1 MICLLRNDQS
11 VSDAIVK
18 VDGTT
23 LTYGGGAAPYGVYYH
38 AKLPLDNPL
47 GHQFTVSV
55 SVDGNTYTGSGGKIN
70 NIVQMVK
77 PTNGTTINPKQ
88 TEQIDFQWTYSS
100 GSEPMQLYIKCTNPP
115 PEIVL
120 FSQPVAADHV
130 SVSTSPISSTI
141 GWLHVFLSK
150 EYAPVVFTGMAALT
164 SNVHVLQSL
173 FRPQIELVVSD
184 RKQAP
189 ISDSEQA
196 IPPKPGPTEVLLMK
210 KTGTTPEQATEA
222 QPAEPAIVTELN
234 KTPTLNGHITY
245 EINTDPDSSMA
256 ARSTFNFSKADG
268 PIADAV
274 IKVDGTVIPP
284 NLNNLPPD
292 YGCNGCYK
300 YEGPWPVIAVGHVTT
315 ISVTTNGTTY
325 TGSGGPIDSFPQLVK
340 PADGATISLQ
350 QTPLLNLQ
358 WTGAGGIVPVV
369 VNVTFRGGG
378 KHVTL
383 YNSQV
388 YTDHVQ
394 VHLVKPYDGIPEGAT
409 GLITVSLTK
418 ECNRMVMDGMMR
430 FTSSPHVVVH
440 KNFYLQLVP

>member
-1 MICLLRNDQS
+1 
-11 VSDAIVK
+11 
-18 VDGTT
+18 
-23 LTYGGGAAPYGVYYH
+23 
-38 AKLPLDNPL
+38 LDVPL

-55 SVDGNTYTGSGGKIN
+55 SIDGITYNGTGGKID
-70 NIVQMVK
+70 NIVQVVK
-77 PTNGTTINPKQ
+77 PPNGATIDPLE
-88 TEQIDFQWTYSS
+88 TPQIDFQWTYSS
-100 GSEPMQLYIKCTNPP
+100 GVIEPVYLMVEFRGTWPSRTLIADQIT
-115 PEIVL
+115 
-120 FSQPVAADHV
+120 ADHA
-130 SVSTSPISSTI
+130 SVSTSSILNST
-141 GWLHVFLSK
+141 GKLFVYLRK
-150 EYAPVVFTGMAALT
+150 MYAPVVFEGLAALK
-164 SNVHVLQSL
+164 SKVFVFQSVE
-173 FRPQIELVVSD
+173 RPQIELIVSD
-184 RKQAP
+184 SKQAP
-189 ISDSEQA
+189 IPDSEQP
-196 IPPKPGPTEVLLMK
+196 IPPKPVPTKVLLLK
-210 KTGTTPEQATEA
+210 KTGTSPEQATAA
-222 QPAEPAIVTELN
+222 QPAEPAIMTELN

-256 ARSTFNFSKADG
+256 ANSTFNFSKADG

-292 YGCNGCYK
+292 YGCQGCYK
-300 YEGPWPVIAVGHVTT
+300 YEGPWPGIAVGHVTT
-315 ISVTTNGTTY
+315 ISITTGGTTY

-358 WTGAGGIVPVV
+358 WTGAGGIVPVL

-394 VHLVKPYDGIPEGAT
+394 VHLVKPYDGIPEGAS
-409 GLITVSLTK
+409 GVITVSLTK

-430 FTSSPHVVVH
+430 FTSSPHVIVH
-440 KNFYLQLVP
+440 KNFYLQLVH